1 MNSAFYTLDHIGGM
15 STVSVDEDKKNLI
28 IQRRKEGVNIREL
41 AKEFH
46 LSFTTIGKI
55 VREDV
60 CQKELEPKNPLHLE
74 HFSYLKKV

>member
-1 MNSAFYTLDHIGGM
+1 M
-15 STVSVDEDKKNLI
+15 
-28 IQRRKEGVNIREL
+28 REL

-74 HFSYLKKV
+74 HFSYLKIKGVWFKLLWSWT

>member
-1 MNSAFYTLDHIGGM
+1 M
-15 STVSVDEDKKNLI
+15 
-28 IQRRKEGVNIREL
+28 REL

-74 HFSYLKKV
+74 HFSYLKIKRV